1 MTTDGGEQ
9 WAERLATIVGQQVSR
24 YRRELVPRL
33 SAQDLADRT
42 AALGH
47 EVKRSVIANLESGR
61 RGTVTLADV
70 LALAAAL
77 GVPPAALA
85 FPHDATAELELL
97 PDHAVEPIVALDW
110 FTGQR
115 PLPHV
120 PWLDPSGP
128 LEKYAV
134 ADAEHER
141 RGASVRD
148 KLDVYREHEQLL
160 KLANTYA
167 LMSEVYS
174 VAARD
179 ADDPNAEGAYRQ
191 LSKVRR
197 EQLRLAELELEL
209 LRLDMEREGM
219 YLPSLAR
226 LKQSSRGEVFEWPR
240 QIEAIEAKLA
250 RRREGRADA

>member
-1 MTTDGGEQ
+1 MTLDSGEA
-9 WAERLATIVGQQVSR
+9 WAERLATTVGQQVSR

-70 LALAAAL
+70 LVLAAAL

-97 PDHAVEPIVALDW
+97 PGHTVEPIVALDW

-115 PLPHV
+115 ALPHV
-120 PWLDPSGP
+120 PWATAS
-128 LEKYAV
+128 LEQIAE
-134 ADAEHER
+134 ADIEHGL
-141 RGASVRD
+141 RGQGVRD
-148 KLDVYREHEQLL
+148 KLDLYREHEHLL

-167 LMSEVYS
+167 LASEVYAVS
-174 VAARD
+174 ARD
-179 ADDPNAEGAYRQ
+179 TDDAESEKTYRQ
-191 LSKVRR
+191 LAKVRR
-197 EQLRLAELELEL
+197 EQLRLAELELERV
-209 LRLDMEREGM
+209 RLDMEQAGI
-219 YLPSLAR
+219 YLPPLVR
-226 LKQSSRGEVFEWPR
+226 LKKKARGEVFEWPR
-240 QIEAIEAKLA
+240 QIEAIEAELD
-250 RRREGRADA
+250 RRREARGDA